1 MNKIQRF
8 CQAWL
13 IVCGVLFAQ
22 LAQAQ
27 AYPNQ
32 PIRLMVPWPPGG
44 GVDTTAR
51 MLVEPLGRKLGQ
63 PVVIDNRAGAGGNIG
78 TEMAARAK
86 PDGYNLL
93 MGSISPNAINV
104 HLYPKLPFDLIKDFT
119 PIAFVSSLPIFLV
132 VPANSPFQTL
142 SDLLA
147 FAQRNPSKLT
157 YGSGG
162 VGSSQHLAGVQF
174 MAITKTELLHVPY
187 KGTAPAE
194 ADLMAG
200 HVTLMLDTATCIP
213 FVKSGKLR
221 ALAVASSKR
230 NPALPQVPTFD
241 EQGVP
246 NLYASSWYG
255 LMGPAGMPAAMVQ
268 QLNAATNEVLRSP
281 ELLARM
287 HELGAEVGGGSP
299 DDYAQFIQAEI
310 QRYADIVKKSG
321 ARME

>member
-1 MNKIQRF
+1 M
-8 CQAWL
+8 
-13 IVCGVLFAQ
+13 
-22 LAQAQ
+22 
-27 AYPNQ
+27 
-32 PIRLMVPWPPGG
+32 
-44 GVDTTAR
+44 
-51 MLVEPLGRKLGQ
+51 
-63 PVVIDNRAGAGGNIG
+63 
-78 TEMAARAK
+78 
-86 PDGYNLL
+86 
-93 MGSISPNAINV
+93 
-104 HLYPKLPFDLIKDFT
+104 
-119 PIAFVSSLPIFLV
+119 

-147 FAQRNPSKLT
+147 YAQRNPSKLT

-287 HELGAEVGGGSP
+287 QELGAEVGGGSP

>member
-1 MNKIQRF
+1 MKKIQRF

-13 IVCGVLFAQ
+13 IGCGVLFAQ

-147 FAQRNPSKLT
+147 YAQRNPSKLT

>member
-1 MNKIQRF
+1 MRAIK
-8 CQAWL
+8 
-13 IVCGVLFAQ
+13 FAIEE
-22 LAQAQ
+22 A
-27 AYPNQ
+27 NSK
-32 PIRLMVPWPPGG
+32 G
-44 GVDTTAR
+44 GVD
-51 MLVEPLGRKLGQ
+51 GRKVEFQEADDEGT
-63 PVVIDNRAGAGGNIG
+63 PDAGRRVA
-78 TEMAARAK
+78 EKLAR
-86 PDGYNLL
+86 DGYNLL

-147 FAQRNPSKLT
+147 YAQRNPSKLT

>member
-1 MNKIQRF
+1 MKKNQWQRRSF
-8 CQAWL
+8 L
-13 IVCGVLFAQ
+13 GLCGAMCAPMAL
-22 LAQAQ
+22 AQ
-27 AYPNQ
+27 AYPHQ

-63 PVVIDNRAGAGGNIG
+63 PMVIDNRAGAGGNIG

-119 PIAFVSSLPIFLV
+119 PIAFVSALPIFLV
-132 VPANSPFQTL
+132 VPANSPFHSV
-142 SDLLA
+142 SDVLA
-147 FAQRNPSKLT
+147 YAQRNPNKLT

-174 MAITKTELLHVPY
+174 MGITKTELLHVPY

-200 HVTLMLDTATCIP
+200 HVSLMLDTATCIP

-230 NPALPQVPTFD
+230 NPALPNVPTFD

-255 LMGPAGMPAAMVQ
+255 LMGPAGMPAALVQ
-268 QLNAATNEVLRSP
+268 QLNSATNEVLRSP
-281 ELLARM
+281 ELLTRM
-287 HELGAEVGGGSP
+287 NELGAEVGGGSP
-299 DDYAQFIQAEI
+299 EEFAQFIQSEI
-310 QRYADIVKKSG
+310 HRYADIVKKSG

>member
-13 IVCGVLFAQ
+13 IGCGVLFAQ

-147 FAQRNPSKLT
+147 YAQRNPSKLT

-287 HELGAEVGGGSP
+287 QELGAEVGGGSP

>member
-1 MNKIQRF
+1 MKKIQ
-8 CQAWL
+8 WL
-13 IVCGVLFAQ
+13 RGICLSWLGVMVMQ
-22 LAQAQ
+22 LALAQ
-27 AYPNQ
+27 PYPHQ

-142 SDLLA
+142 NDVLTY
-147 FAQRNPSKLT
+147 AQRNPNKLT

-174 MAITKTELLHVPY
+174 MSITKSELLHVPY

-200 HVTLMLDTATCIP
+200 HVSLMLDTATCIP

-241 EQGVP
+241 ELGVS

-255 LMGPAGMPAAMVQ
+255 LMGPAGMPTAMVQ

-287 HELGAEVGGGSP
+287 QELGAEVGGGSP
-299 DDYAQFIQAEI
+299 DEFAHFIQSEI